1 MGRALTS
8 GMTMASKGALLSGA
22 ASQPNMHVPPPSP
35 QDQPEL
41 DVRYVYV
48 GVHADGP
55 TRVLCF
61 SDTRDQY
68 TRGTTE
74 EPIAHLQTRLARLE
88 QRLQVGGVRAPPP
101 AALP

>member
-8 GMTMASKGALLSGA
+8 GMNLASKGSLGSM
-22 ASQPNMHVPPPSP
+22 ASSSSQSQLHAHS

-41 DVRYVYV
+41 DARYVHV

-68 TRGTTE
+68 TRSTNE
-74 EPIAHLQTRLARLE
+74 ESVTLLNNKLKRLE
-88 QRLQVGGVRAPPP
+88 KRIQVSYPSRFIPIYFQ
-101 AALP
+101 